1 MSNYSTYTAQAKGQ
15 KKKAKGF
22 LALCLVP
29 YAFFAFTLLT
39 GCAAVDT
46 VGESVSGIK
55 DYFLGGEDN
64 ADPPS
69 PLVEYAPEVKP
80 EVIWKES
87 VGVGADEQSLR
98 LIPVIG
104 SGKIVAADREGL
116 VQARSPTTG
125 NLVWETETDVHFSG
139 GPGLGAGTV
148 ILGSSNAE
156 VVALDI
162 ETGAL
167 LWKSTVSSE
176 VLSVPVVA
184 NGIVIVRTTDGSVV
198 ALDEKTGGKRWSYER
213 TVPALSLRGTGSP
226 LIDEGNVIGGY
237 DNGKIMALRLTDG
250 KYVWETSI
258 AIPKG
263 RSEIERLVDLDVD
276 PIVIN
281 GVIYIASYQ
290 SGIAAISE
298 SDGDILWRNETISSH
313 SGLSNDYRYLYL
325 TNSESHVMQLDQR
338 SGAGLWKQKDLHQR
352 RLTAPAAYE
361 NYVVAGDFE
370 GYVHWLSNIDGRQM
384 GRIQITEG
392 PIDAKPIVVDNTV
405 YVYAKD
411 GTLAALKVQ

>member
-1 MSNYSTYTAQAKGQ
+1 MSNYSMSQVKGERL
-15 KKKAKGF
+15 KVKG
-22 LALCLVP
+22 V
-29 YAFFAFTLLT
+29 FAFCLLPCIFLLT

-46 VGESVSGIK
+46 FSEGVSGIS

-69 PLVEYAPEVKP
+69 VLVEYAPEVKL

-87 VGVGADEQSLR
+87 VGVGADEQSLK

-104 SGKIVAADREGL
+104 SGKIIAADREGV
-116 VQARSPTTG
+116 VQARSLTTG
-125 NLVWETETDVHFSG
+125 NLIWETETDAHFSG
-139 GPGLGAGTV
+139 GPGLGADSV
-148 ILGSSNAE
+148 ILGSSDAE
-156 VVALDI
+156 VVALNI
-162 ETGAL
+162 ETGAVQ
-167 LWKSTVSSE
+167 WKTAVSSE
-176 VLSVPVVA
+176 VLSVPVIA
-184 NGIVIVRTTDGSVV
+184 NGIVIVRTTDGSVF
-198 ALDEKTGGKRWSYER
+198 ALDEKTGGKRWNYER

-226 LIDEGNVIGGY
+226 IIVEDNVIGGY
-237 DNGKIMALRLTDG
+237 DNGKLMALRLADG
-250 KYVWETSI
+250 KYVWETTI

-290 SGIAAISE
+290 GGIAAISE
-298 SDGDILWRNETISSH
+298 LDGDILWRNETISSH
-313 SGLSNDYRYLYL
+313 SGLSHDFRYLYL
-325 TNSESHVMQLDQR
+325 ADSESHVWQLDQR
-338 SGAGLWKQKDLHQR
+338 SGASLWKQKDLHQR

-370 GYVHWLSNIDGRQM
+370 GYVHWLSDTDGRQL
-384 GRIQITEG
+384 GRVQVSDG
-392 PIDAKPIVVDNTV
+392 AIDAQPIVADNTV

-411 GTLAALKVQ
+411 GTLAAIKVR

>member
-1 MSNYSTYTAQAKGQ
+1 MSNHSTYMTQAQGERR
-15 KKKAKGF
+15 KAKGF
-22 LALCLVP
+22 FAFCLVP
-29 YAFFAFTLLT
+29 CAFFAITLLT

-69 PLVEYAPEVKP
+69 ALVEYAPEVQVD
-80 EVIWKES
+80 VIWKES
-87 VGVGADEQSLR
+87 IGVGAEEQSLK

-104 SGKIVAADREGL
+104 NGKILAADRDGV
-116 VQARSPTTG
+116 VQARNLTTG
-125 NLVWETETDVHFSG
+125 KVIWETETEVHFSG

-148 ILGSSNAE
+148 ILGSSDAD

-162 ETGAL
+162 ETGAV
-167 LWKSTVSSE
+167 LWKSAVSSE

-184 NGIVIVRTTDGSVV
+184 NGIVVVRTTDGSVI
-198 ALDEKTGGKRWSYER
+198 ALDEKNGGKRWSYER
-213 TVPALSLRGTGSP
+213 SVPALSLRGTGSP
-226 LIDEGNVIGGY
+226 LIVEDNVIGGY
-237 DNGKIMALRLTDG
+237 DNGKLMALRLTDG
-250 KYVWETSI
+250 KFAWETSI

-281 GVIYIASYQ
+281 GVIYVASYQ
-290 SGIAAISE
+290 GGIAAVSE
-298 SDGDILWRNETISSH
+298 LDGDVLWRNETISSH
-313 SGLSNDYRYLYL
+313 SGLSNDFRYLYL
-325 TNSESHVMQLDQR
+325 ADSQSHVWQLDQR
-338 SGAGLWKQKDLHQR
+338 SGASLWQQKDLHQR

-361 NYVVAGDFE
+361 NYVVTGDFE
-370 GYVHWLSNIDGRQM
+370 GYVHWLSSTDGRQM
-384 GRIQITEG
+384 GRIQIADSA
-392 PIDAKPIVVDNTV
+392 IDAKPIVVDNTV

-411 GTLAALKVQ
+411 GTLAALKVR